1 MTEGAEPRPTDS
13 SSRAL
18 FADVAKVYCVVLVVI
33 IAFAIAATFV
43 GLVAELLYA
52 IVAFLFFFVP
62 QRILEKRRED
72 PAEYGL
78 VAGNVPRGIL
88 WGVGAT
94 LLTLPFFLPGY
105 WIWETY
111 FLERSFDLDMARYRQ
126 WSIEHDGEP
135 ESWGQ
140 QSAGV
145 WIWSD
150 RDVLN
155 VGIRND
161 GSPNNRVRIRADSPF
176 EPVKRGT
183 VNIAPAND
191 DGTEWIATLTHS
203 RSRGVVS
210 IRGPDSATVFVEPIT
225 KGNPVWPMYHG
236 PRSEPVEAGQFSDER
251 GLWWLALWVATQFV
265 LVAFPEEYFYRG
277 FVQTR
282 LERGF
287 EARARERGR
296 AMRAILG
303 FTPAIL
309 LTSLLFGVGH
319 LVVPVGGVLL
329 ANRMAVFFPSL
340 LFGWLRRH
348 TDSILAPTIYH
359 AMSNMMV
366 LVAAV
371 HFV

>member
-1 MTEGAEPRPTDS
+1 MADESPPEELA
-13 SSRAL
+13 SRRCFVDVARVYCGVLVIIVL
-18 FADVAKVYCVVLVVI
+18 FAVA
-33 IAFAIAATFV
+33 ASFV
-43 GLVAELLYA
+43 GLIAELLYA

-72 PAEYGL
+72 PADYAM
-78 VAGNVPRGIL
+78 VAGNVPRGIA
-88 WGVGAT
+88 WGVGAA

-111 FLERSFDLDMARYRQ
+111 FLERQYDFDLDRYRQ
-126 WSIEHDGEP
+126 WSIEYDTEP
-135 ESWGQ
+135 ADWGTDE
-140 QSAGV
+140 AGV

-161 GSPNNRVRIRADSPF
+161 GSPNNRVLIRADQPF
-176 EPVKRGT
+176 HPTKRGT
-183 VNIAPAND
+183 VNIVAAND
-191 DGTEWIATLTHS
+191 EETEWIATLTHS

-210 IRGPDSATVFVEPIT
+210 IRGPDSASVRVEPVTT
-225 KGNPVWPMYHG
+225 KNPAWPMYKG
-236 PRSEPVEAGQFSDER
+236 PTATPVEEDEFSDER
-251 GLWWLALWVATQFV
+251 GLWWLALWIATQFV

-282 LERGF
+282 LEQGF
-287 EARARERGR
+287 EARARERGHT
-296 AMRAILG
+296 MVVVLG
-303 FTPAIL
+303 FSPAIVV
-309 LTSLLFGVGH
+309 TSLLFGIGH

-340 LFGWLRRH
+340 LFGWLRRR